1 VGLAN
6 LYIPLKP
13 KVEPQTLGFDV
24 HFNAGKF
31 NWRDFRFFLMSLQ
44 ESKTTTILTHQI
56 SLK

>member
-31 NWRDFRFFLMSLQ
+31 NWRDFRVFFDVTSRIKNNNDPDP
-44 ESKTTTILTHQI
+44 SNKP
-56 SLK
+56 

>member
-31 NWRDFRFFLMSLQ
+31 NWRDFRFFFDVTSRIKNNNDPDP
-44 ESKTTTILTHQI
+44 SNKP
-56 SLK
+56 